1 MIAVSLWLPNALYVT
16 IGIIGITG
24 NGLVVYFA
32 HKSRDTG
39 AFRHLNKV
47 VRNLAITD
55 CLYAIFAAPATI
67 TLSIWSKCRFS
78 LIRVA

>member
-1 MIAVSLWLPNALYVT
+1 MSGVSLWLPNVLYAI

-24 NGLVVYFA
+24 NGFVIYYA

-39 AFRHLNKV
+39 LFRHLNKV

-55 CLYAIFAAPATI
+55 FLYGLCAIPAEI
-67 TLSIWSKCRFS
+67 TMSIWSKYRFA

>member
-1 MIAVSLWLPNALYVT
+1 MIAVSLWLPNALYVI

-24 NGLVVYFA
+24 NGLVVYCA

-39 AFRHLNKV
+39 MFRHLNKV

-55 CLYAIFAAPATI
+55 LLYGVCGIPAQI
-67 TLSIWSKCRFS
+67 TLLIWSEYRFA
-78 LIRVA
+78 LKRVA